1 MAIDT
6 TPALAQECLHSFI
19 YQIFIEHPSCARH
32 GERCQKM
39 NPGKVFMGAMSVWK
53 NSRMLRKHVM
63 GKKLTVRAQEKG
75 SLRNGLLLQD
85 LIYESRRARKIVG
98 EEETI
103 HVSPGQNMECNILE
117 NLKSSNGERGRGG
130 EQRSEIKSLKN
141 HHGRHFGLHPKS

>member
-1 MAIDT
+1 
-6 TPALAQECLHSFI
+6 
-19 YQIFIEHPSCARH
+19 
-32 GERCQKM
+32 
-39 NPGKVFMGAMSVWK
+39 MGAMSVWK

-130 EQRSEIKSLKN
+130 EERSEIKSLEN
-141 HHGRHFGLHPKS
+141 HQGRHFGLHPVLKHHKYKFQMLC